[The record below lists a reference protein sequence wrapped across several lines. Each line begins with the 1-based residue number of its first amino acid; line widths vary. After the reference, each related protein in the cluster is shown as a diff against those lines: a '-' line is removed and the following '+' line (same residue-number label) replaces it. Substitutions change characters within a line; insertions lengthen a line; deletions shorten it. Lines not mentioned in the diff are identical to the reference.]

1 MRVVIQRV
9 LSASCIV
16 DDKIT
21 GAISQGLMLLVGFRT
36 GDNIEVIQKSV
47 KKIVNMRIFS
57 DKDGHMNDS
66 LLDSCG
72 NVLSISQFTLY
83 GSFKKGGNRPSFTES
98 MAYDKAKELYEI
110 FNKEFL
116 KYNVKVET
124 GIFGADMKLNPICDG
139 PVTILWEEDCVS

>member
-1 MRVVIQRV
+1 MWKVY
-9 LSASCIV
+9 
-16 DDKIT
+16 
-21 GAISQGLMLLVGFRT
+21 
-36 GDNIEVIQKSV
+36 
-47 KKIVNMRIFS
+47 
-57 DKDGHMNDS
+57 
-66 LLDSCG
+66 
-72 NVLSISQFTLY
+72 ISQFTLY